1 MFELLKTTMQN
12 IAIEFVS
19 STTVSARLAPFGRG
33 VLASGLCAVFAA
45 SLLADSANAGSIYRC
60 QSSSG
65 VIEYSNS
72 RPADSAGKHCE
83 TLDLPEIT
91 TIPAPSMPQKKAPAK
106 ASAKG
111 SGDFP
116 KVSAARQQRRDNARK
131 EILRDEL
138 DRERARLGKLR
149 EEFQD
154 GEPERLGNERNYQ
167 KYLDRVERLRGD
179 ISRRES
185 NIAALQRELEDLNN

>member
-1 MFELLKTTMQN
+1 MFEPLKTTMQK
-12 IAIEFVS
+12 IAIEFASSLPVS
-19 STTVSARLAPFGRG
+19 SPRPGQRASAL
-33 VLASGLCAVFAA
+33 VSGLFAVVAA
-45 SLLADSANAGSIYRC
+45 ALMAQPAQAGSIYRC
-60 QSSSG
+60 ETNTG

-72 RPADSAGKHCE
+72 RPSDSSARQCE
-83 TLDLPEIT
+83 KLDLPEIT
-91 TIPAPSMPQKKAPAK
+91 TIPAPRQPKAKAPAST
-106 ASAKG
+106 SAKG
-111 SGDFP
+111 PKDFP

-138 DRERARLGKLR
+138 DRERERLGKLR

-154 GEPERLGNERNYQ
+154 GEPERLGSERNYQ

-185 NIAALQRELEDLNN
+185 NITALQRELEDLNN

>member
-1 MFELLKTTMQN
+1 MFEPLKTIMQN

-19 STTVSARLAPFGRG
+19 SMTASARRVQSGTGFLA
-33 VLASGLCAVFAA
+33 LGLCAVFATA
-45 SLLADSANAGSIYRC
+45 VMADSANAGSIYRC
-60 QSSSG
+60 QSNSG

-91 TIPAPSMPQKKAPAK
+91 TIPAPATPQKKAPAK
-106 ASAKG
+106 AAAKG
-111 SGDFP
+111 PKDFP

-138 DRERARLGKLR
+138 DRERERLGKLR

-154 GEPERLGNERNYQ
+154 GEPERLGSERNYQ